1 MFQSFFTSFIM
12 VFTTITTLFRGVNS
26 YAQAFEKSG
35 IMVDNYVDDAVQLQ
49 KLEHAKRMEALRTKA
64 TEQGVKLEI
73 D

>member
-49 KLEHAKRMEALRTKA
+49 KLEHAKRMEALRNKA
-64 TEQGVKLEI
+64 TEQGVNLEI

>member
-49 KLEHAKRMEALRTKA
+49 KLEHERRMAELRSKA
-64 TEQGVKLEI
+64 EKQGVVIQI